1 MQCYVQLSTNI
12 FFSHCQAIQAATP
25 EEISAGV
32 IALREVQ
39 GPALLEILCNVGS
52 RKNLGRPTRTPTEN
66 KADFMHF
73 LAIER

>member
-1 MQCYVQLSTNI
+1 M
-12 FFSHCQAIQAATP
+12 
-25 EEISAGV
+25 
-32 IALREVQ
+32 ALRENE

-52 RKNLGRPTRTPTEN
+52 RKNLGRPTRTPIEN